1 MRMPG
6 LGGEVIRRLGGA
18 AVRLS
23 GGEIYQA
30 LQSGAID
37 ATEWVGPWNDYAF
50 GFYREAPY
58 YYAPGFHEPGA
69 SLSVGINLDVW
80 NGFTA
85 SEQAMVSY
93 ACKAANDASLG
104 EYTHENAKAL
114 NILKNDHGIAPRFF
128 SDEIMI
134 EVGKTCED
142 VVRELGN
149 SDAQTRMIY
158 ESYLAARN
166 QYRGWTEMSEGRY
179 ITARQKALD
188 A

>member
-1 MRMPG
+1 
-6 LGGEVIRRLGGA
+6 
-18 AVRLS
+18 
-23 GGEIYQA
+23 
-30 LQSGAID
+30 
-37 ATEWVGPWNDYAF
+37 
-50 GFYREAPY
+50 
-58 YYAPGFHEPGA
+58 
-69 SLSVGINLDVW
+69 
-80 NGFTA
+80 
-85 SEQAMVSY
+85 MVSY